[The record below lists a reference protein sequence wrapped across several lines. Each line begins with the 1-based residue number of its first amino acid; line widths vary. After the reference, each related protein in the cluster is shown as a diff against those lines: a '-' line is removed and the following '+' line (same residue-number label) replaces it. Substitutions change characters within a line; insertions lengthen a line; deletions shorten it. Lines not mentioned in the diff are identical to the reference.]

1 MQFNVIYFID
11 VTVLCLRLEM
21 AWTATTNSI
30 SNALSVIQL
39 SSGFTFR
46 YGHTIINMRE
56 HIIISLQGHVIR
68 NLSGRIITQLIHL
81 NLNAYCFY
89 LPIVIILFFRIM
101 FVFRAIL
108 GILSCIVL
116 DYFVSC
122 IFRDRVSCRFIC
134 T

>member
-108 GILSCIVL
+108 GILSCTVL

-122 IFRDRVSCRFIC
+122 IFRDRVSCRFIY